1 MQFYPP
7 QGRQEYYTSVPIQ
20 HTANPRMN
28 WSPTMHPSPWYDFTT
43 AYPTAYPPNSM
54 DPQRSP
60 AYQVASSNGH
70 EHSSTPHNIR
80 DILGAQQGGTLP
92 SEVAKTPTSYQKSPT
107 STAAGITA
115 FSDNARSPTTPTHF
129 GKAFE
134 GVTAIYQ
141 DIPGSFYMP
150 AIARPLPG
158 KFKCLCCAQAVLG
171 SHVVRGCNCC
181 GGELHVKILSVD
193 QYQP

>member
-1 MQFYPP
+1 MQFYPPP
-7 QGRQEYYTSVPIQ
+7 QGRQEYYATVPIQ
-20 HTANPRMN
+20 HAGNPRMN
-28 WSPTMHPSPWYDFTT
+28 WSPTMHPSPWHYDFSA
-43 AYPTAYPPNSM
+43 AYPAAYPPNSV

-60 AYQVASSNGH
+60 AYQVTSSNGH

-134 GVTAIYQ
+134 GVTTIYQ

-150 AIARPLPG
+150 ALARQLPG
-158 KFKCLCCAQAVLG
+158 GQQCVQLCVGIWCHLCVQLLPL
-171 SHVVRGCNCC
+171 R
-181 GGELHVKILSVD
+181 
-193 QYQP
+193 